1 MTQRQALG
9 IDISHWARTGGVNF
23 EKVQQHIMNGS
34 YDFLIIKA
42 GQGLGESVTFEEQ
55 RKGAEGK
62 NIPYSTYYFL
72 DANRNLKKQAQH
84 YVDLVGVNQTSYFV
98 DVELPY
104 PREDGGRLPTRNELI
119 QFLNELEK
127 LTNKRPVIYS
137 SIRVL
142 RQVRFLTAAKGYKLW
157 IAQYPWDA
165 SLLPHKIELYRYFQD
180 FLDDYANQ
188 LPFTVPGTGLSE
200 NVILWQFTGRGD
212 GPHYIFNERTAHPR
226 FKVGKKNAD
235 LNVSM
240 QERDVF
246 MKTIFGDTPQVD
258 TEVDTEVDIDVTEP
272 EEEAIEATYPGL
284 TNQDM
289 INLFLKASSTNE
301 YWEWI
306 VDAQL
311 EYLAVP
317 RENRAKIYAGPKI
330 EDLPNLEEFEKDA
343 LLAAGGGIIGPG

>member
-1 MTQRQALG
+1 MAQRQALG

-23 EKVQQHIMNGS
+23 EKVQQHITKGT

-42 GQGLGESVTFEEQ
+42 GQGLGASVTFEEQ
-55 RKGAEGK
+55 RQGAEAK

-72 DANRNLKKQAQH
+72 DPNRNIKEQAEH
-84 YVDLVGVNQTSYFV
+84 YVDLVGVNQRSYFV

-119 QFLNELEK
+119 QFLNALEK
-127 LTNKRPVIYS
+127 LTKTRPVIYS
-137 SIRVL
+137 SIRIL
-142 RQVRFLTAAKGYKLW
+142 RQMRFLTAAKNYKLW
-157 IAQYPWDA
+157 LAQYPWDA
-165 SLLPHKIELYRYFQD
+165 SLLPHKIDLYRYFHD

-188 LPFTVPGTGLSE
+188 LPFTVPGTGLAN
-200 NVILWQFTGRGD
+200 NVILWQFSGRGD

-246 MKTIFGDTPQVD
+246 MNEMFGEASPVD
-258 TEVDTEVDIDVTEP
+258 PGVVVVDTEP
-272 EEEAIEATYPGL
+272 EEEVIEATYPGL

-311 EYLAVP
+311 EYMAVP
-317 RENRAKIYAGPKI
+317 RENRAKDYTGPKI
-330 EDLPNLEEFEKDA
+330 EDLPNLEQFEKDA
-343 LLAAGGGIIGPG
+343 LLAASGGIISG